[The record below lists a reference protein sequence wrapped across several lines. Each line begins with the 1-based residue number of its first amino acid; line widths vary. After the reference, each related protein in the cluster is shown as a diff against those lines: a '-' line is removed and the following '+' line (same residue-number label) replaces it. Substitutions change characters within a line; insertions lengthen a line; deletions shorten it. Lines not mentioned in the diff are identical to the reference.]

1 MLFLYCHRVFQH
13 SLDLNFYKRKGKK
26 LKSNMSYFKN
36 YSRHGRDYQPLKEK
50 AQEMDVQVMNSD
62 GLSVFEGHFFSYL
75 I

>member
-1 MLFLYCHRVFQH
+1 
-13 SLDLNFYKRKGKK
+13 
-26 LKSNMSYFKN
+26 MSYFKN

-62 GLSVFEGHFFSYL
+62 GLSVFEGHFFFLFNL